1 MDPEK
6 AALAV
11 KSVLRKGIIIIS
23 IFGKPRE
30 SIKNGTIHVIQFYYT
45 QPTIPEP
52 IHNIVYYYLPD
63 SYGYYLPQLAY
74 LIAPQ
79 IASPPTAIDC
89 IEPFSPEPFT
99 CLAKIQSITSLKS
112 EISETIEGPS
122 ESRPVERV
130 APAAVKTVYKKCQK
144 LGI

>member
-23 IFGKPRE
+23 ILGKPRE
-30 SIKNGTIHVIQFYYT
+30 LLKNGTIHVIQFYYP
-45 QPTIPEP
+45 QPITPEP
-52 IHNIVYYYLPD
+52 IHNLVYYYIPE
-63 SYGYYLPQLAY
+63 SYGYYLPQLTY
-74 LIAPQ
+74 LLAPT
-79 IASPPTAIDC
+79 ITSTNPPHDC
-89 IEPFSPEPFT
+89 NEPQEPEPLT
-99 CLAKIQSITSLKS
+99 CLAKIQSINSLKS
-112 EISETIEGPS
+112 EISETIEGSS

-130 APAAVKTVYKKCQK
+130 AVPAVKTVYKKCQK